1 MKDGVKGWGGWYFF
15 VVRKKLKDEIVT
27 KWGQSS
33 NQTEEGRQ
41 NTDVTAT
48 QTGKQTDKHT
58 FRNT

>member
-1 MKDGVKGWGGWYFF
+1 MGLRVGEDGSLL
-15 VVRKKLKDEIVT
+15 VVRKTLKDEIVT